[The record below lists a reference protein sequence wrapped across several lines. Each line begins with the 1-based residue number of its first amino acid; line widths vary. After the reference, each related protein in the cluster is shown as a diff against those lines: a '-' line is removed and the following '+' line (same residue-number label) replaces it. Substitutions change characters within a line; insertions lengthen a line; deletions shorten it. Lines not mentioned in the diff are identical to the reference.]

1 MNDPL
6 KDDLRRM
13 HELFHR
19 DHDRLRE
26 DLMDALPARVPA
38 PESAGRRRR
47 GWQWIGET
55 KIKRRI
61 LGTTAVAAMLALATI
76 GLWPGGER
84 QVHGMDDAVDLL
96 RQADV
101 IHAQGWFFVPPLALV
116 GQQRTRCPVEYWI
129 DKPNDRQRSRSAS
142 YSVSSAG
149 TTVNLTETVSN
160 GEFTMRIDHTD
171 QTVEYTRLSPFQMRV
186 RAHRMFN
193 SMIEQWF
200 GDPERLGGFTQVAQE
215 RIDGQT
221 LDVWQWDM
229 ELFPGSKIKTRIKSW
244 IAPQTRQV
252 VMLKSWMNFSGA
264 FGDGSLVL
272 DIETI
277 ERDVAVPA
285 GTFDLDPPEGYTL
298 INTRETVVPRDL
310 SMGAGLGLGELS
322 LNTYISFA
330 LEDGSILLAWSAR
343 VAGSTAGDGQAE
355 GAQDALFSGLEF
367 GGALPKLPVE
377 IYGLTPMQAGT
388 EVTLIGYHLAH
399 TVKNGRFYEW
409 SLYVPDGLLSEDR
422 RPPGYLTMIRF
433 NPADRQ
439 VGASGH
445 LTVTGNIRISGR
457 DDFDTL
463 VLGAMAELSDRG
475 VAPRRVAYDRVMQL
489 SARYAEERPAASDRS
504 ND

>member
-26 DLMDALPARVPA
+26 DLMDTLPVRVPA
-38 PESAGRRRR
+38 PESAGHRRR
-47 GWQWIGET
+47 GWHWIGET
-55 KIKRRI
+55 KMQRRI
-61 LGTTAVAAMLALATI
+61 LGTTAVAATLALATI
-76 GLWPGGER
+76 GLWPGGES
-84 QVHGMDDAVDLL
+84 QVHGMDEAVDLL

-101 IHAQGWFFVPPLALV
+101 IHAQGWFFVPPMAPP
-116 GQQRTRCPVEYWI
+116 GQQRTRCPIEYWI
-129 DKPNDRQRSRSAS
+129 DKPNDRQRSRSVS
-142 YSVSSAG
+142 YSVSSTG

-171 QTVEYTRLSPFQMRV
+171 QTVEYTRFSPFQMRL

-200 GDPERLGGFTQVAQE
+200 GDPERLAGFTQIGQE

-229 ELFPGSKIKTRIKSW
+229 ELFPGARIKRRVKSW

-252 VMLKSWMNFSGA
+252 IMLKSWMSVSGA
-264 FGDGSLVL
+264 FEDGSLVL
-272 DIETI
+272 DLETI

-285 GTFDLDPPEGYTL
+285 GTFDLDPPEGYTP
-298 INTRETVVPRDL
+298 INTRETVTPSDL

-322 LNTYISFA
+322 VNTYISFA
-330 LEDGSILLAWSAR
+330 LEDGSILLSWSA
-343 VAGSTAGDGQAE
+343 SDGQAE

-377 IYGLTPMQAGT
+377 LYGLTPMQART

-422 RPPGYLTMIRF
+422 RPPGYLTMIRY

-445 LTVTGNIRISGR
+445 LTVTGDIRISGR

-463 VLGAMAELSDRG
+463 VLGAMAELSDGG
-475 VAPRRVAYDRVMQL
+475 VAPRRVTYDRVMQL
-489 SARYAEERPAASDRS
+489 SARYAQETPVSSDS
-504 ND
+504 SDD